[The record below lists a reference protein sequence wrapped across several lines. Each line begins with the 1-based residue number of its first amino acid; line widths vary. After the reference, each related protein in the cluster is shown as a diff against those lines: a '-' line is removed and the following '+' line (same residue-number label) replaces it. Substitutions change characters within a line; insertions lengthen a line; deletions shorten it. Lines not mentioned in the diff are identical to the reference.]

1 MSWDVLI
8 QDFGDYKQIKEIPN
22 DFQPKSI
29 GNRNDIIAKIK
40 ATFPEVKI
48 TDPSW
53 LVLENDKFSIEF
65 NIGNEEI
72 VDSIMLHIRG
82 DESVINVVLELLT
95 NLNVRAVDTT
105 TGKFVE
111 TQENSKKG
119 LNKWREFRNSLL
131 KKQ

>member
-8 QDFGDYKQIKEIPN
+8 QDFGDYKQIQEIPN

-29 GNRNDIIAKIK
+29 GNRNDIITKIK
-40 ATFPEVKI
+40 ATFPEVNI
-48 TDPSW
+48 TNPSW

-65 NIGNEEI
+65 NIGNEDI

-105 TGKFVE
+105 TGKFVDI
-111 TQENSKKG
+111 QENPKRG
-119 LNKWREFRNSLL
+119 LNKWREFRNNIL
-131 KKQ
+131 KK